1 MEPEIRYAKSGDV
14 HVAYLTIGDGP
25 VDLVGVLGFTSH
37 LEHMWEEPRYAAAWR
52 RLATFSR
59 VILFD
64 KRGTGLSDRLPNDQL
79 PTLEE
84 RMDDVRAVMDAAGAE
99 RAALIGFWEG
109 GPMAA
114 LFAATYPERT
124 HSLVLV
130 GAPMTFRR
138 SAEFPW
144 APSDDDHARILDGIA
159 NDWGQGRTWEALA
172 PSVADDERM
181 RRWFAKLERMG
192 ASPGAALALWRMN
205 MDVDARHVLPAIHVP
220 TLVLHR
226 RDDVILDAAASRWTA
241 AQIEGARYVE
251 LPGVDHLM
259 WYGETEPYLAAI
271 EEFVTGGRAEAEI
284 DRVLATILFVDVVDS
299 TTRAAALG
307 DARWATLRDGF
318 YEAAQRE
325 VDRQRGRVVKTT
337 GDGLLATFDGP
348 ARAVRAALGSVAAA
362 RDLGLEIRAG
372 VHTGECEMRDD
383 DVGGLAVHIA
393 ARVVDVAGPG
403 EVVVS
408 NTVRDLVAGS
418 GLAFAERGVETL
430 RGVPGEWRLFT
441 AG

>member
-14 HVAYLTIGDGP
+14 YVAYQTIGDGP
-25 VDLVGVLGFTSH
+25 IDLVGVLGFTSH
-37 LEHMWEEPRYAAAWR
+37 IEHMWEEPRYAAAWR
-52 RLATFSR
+52 RMATFAR

-64 KRGTGLSDRLPNDQL
+64 KRGTGLSDRVPNDQL

-84 RMDDVRAVMDAAGAE
+84 RMDDVRAVMDAAGSE
-99 RAALIGFWEG
+99 RATLLGFWEG

-124 HSLVLV
+124 RSLVLV
-130 GAPMTFRR
+130 AAPMTFRR
-138 SAEFPW
+138 SPEFPW
-144 APSDDDHARILDGIA
+144 AMADADHARVLESIA
-159 NDWGQGRTWEALA
+159 GRWGQGRSWEGLA
-172 PSVADDERM
+172 PSVADDERVQ
-181 RRWFAKLERMG
+181 RWFAKLERVG

-205 MDVDARHVLPAIHVP
+205 MEIDVRHVLPAIHVP
-220 TLVLHR
+220 TLVVHR
-226 RDDVILDAAASRWTA
+226 RDDPIVDPAASRWTA

-251 LPGVDHLM
+251 LPGEDHLV
-259 WYGETEPYLAAI
+259 WFGDSEPYLAAV
-271 EEFVTGGRAEAEI
+271 EEFLTGGRHEVEV
-284 DRVLATILFVDVVDS
+284 DRVLSTILFVDVVDS

-307 DARWATLRDGF
+307 DSRWAALREGF
-318 YEAAQRE
+318 YEAARRE
-325 VDRQRGRVVKTT
+325 IDRQRGRTVKTT

-348 ARAVRAALGSVAAA
+348 ARAVRAALASVAAA

-372 VHTGECEMRDD
+372 VHTGECEVSAA

-393 ARVVDVAGPG
+393 SRVVDRAGPG

-441 AG
+441 AA